1 MHNTAQ
7 LIFDFVVGCAI
18 IDEVTLFHMESFPKF
33 QDEYVDRVE
42 ISLTKRIF
50 KIFGSDGNIQELT
63 CDSTDQFMR
72 VLEVSKK
79 AEEIDSEIK
88 VVYV

>member
-1 MHNTAQ
+1 
-7 LIFDFVVGCAI
+7 
-18 IDEVTLFHMESFPKF
+18 MESFPKF

-42 ISLTKRIF
+42 ISLTKRLF
-50 KIFGSDGNIQELT
+50 KIFGSDGQVQELL
-63 CDSTDQFMR
+63 CDTSDQFMK
-72 VLEVSKK
+72 VLEVSKM

>member
-1 MHNTAQ
+1 
-7 LIFDFVVGCAI
+7 
-18 IDEVTLFHMESFPKF
+18 MESFPKF

-42 ISLTKRIF
+42 ISLTKRLF
-50 KIFGSDGNIQELT
+50 KIFGSDGHIQELA
-63 CDSTDQFMR
+63 CDSADQFMR

>member
-1 MHNTAQ
+1 
-7 LIFDFVVGCAI
+7 
-18 IDEVTLFHMESFPKF
+18 MESFPKF

-42 ISLTKRIF
+42 ISLTKRLF
-50 KIFGSDGNIQELT
+50 KIFVSDGHIQELS
-63 CDSTDQFMR
+63 CDWTDQFMR

-88 VVYV
+88 IVYV

>member
-1 MHNTAQ
+1 
-7 LIFDFVVGCAI
+7 
-18 IDEVTLFHMESFPKF
+18 MEPFPKF

-79 AEEIDSEIK
+79 AEEIDNEIK
-88 VVYV
+88 VIYV